1 MYCRKFRNFSPMPLS
16 KPMED
21 VRASGDTIARERE
34 LIDRA
39 LEGDREA
46 YGRLVERYSAVVIK
60 TLYYLIGD
68 RDEAE
73 DLAQEV
79 FIRAFRGIGSFK
91 GTASFRTWLY
101 RIVHNV
107 GASHFAY
114 RKAKKRSARLVSID
128 SMEHADIAAGAECG
142 PADRLMSGELREAI
156 EEAVQAL
163 PADMREFVVLR
174 DIEERPYE
182 EICEIV
188 GAPLGTVKSRIH
200 RARLLLR
207 DRLKRYL

>member
-1 MYCRKFRNFSPMPLS
+1 MKLSMPMD
-16 KPMED
+16 D
-21 VRASGDTIARERE
+21 VRASGDTLASENE
-34 LIDRA
+34 LIERA
-39 LEGDREA
+39 LRGEREA
-46 YGRLVERYSAVVIK
+46 YGELVERYSAVVTK
-60 TLYYLIGD
+60 TLYYLVGD
-68 RDEAE
+68 RDEAD

-79 FIRAFRGIGSFK
+79 FIRAYRGLRTFK

-114 RKAKKRSARLVSID
+114 RKAKKRNARLTSID
-128 SMEHADIAAGAECG
+128 ALEQGDVAAASTCE
-142 PADRLMSGELREAI
+142 PADRLVSGELKDAI
-156 EEAVQAL
+156 EEAIQAL
-163 PADMREFVVLR
+163 PADMRAFVILR

-182 EICEIV
+182 EISEIV